1 MKLIKRLEFWICVW
15 AIWMLVIVSLFVVP
29 RIQNQTIELAHKI
42 QNGNADMLLQAPI
55 IECTTETKAY
65 FSNSN
70 DYTQTYIYKNE
81 IVYPLSKDE
90 RELVESIVCGEAGN
104 QPYWGKVAV
113 ASCIL
118 NACLKDDIRPKEVQ
132 TKYQYS
138 GWKSL
143 TEFESE
149 CLQAYG
155 NTDLADEV
163 RQAVSQVFDDGEVL
177 STDVL
182 WFYNPAYGYSSF
194 HESQNYLMTIGEH
207 RFFSEKEE

>member
-1 MKLIKRLEFWICVW
+1 MKKIDKYFVMWASVW
-15 AIWMLVIVSLFVVP
+15 ALYMVLVVAFFVLP
-29 RIQNQTIELAHKI
+29 RIQTENQKSNSLSYLIFTPVSIESTF
-42 QNGNADMLLQAPI
+42 QARQ
-55 IECTTETKAY
+55 Y
-65 FSNSN
+65 FSLNKDISLAS
-70 DYTQTYIYKNE
+70 IYKAQSF
-81 IVYPLSKDE
+81 YSLSEDE

-118 NACLKDDIRPKEVQ
+118 NACLKDDIRPREVQ

-143 TEFESE
+143 AQFELE
-149 CLQAYG
+149 CIKAYG
-155 NTDLADEV
+155 NTNLADEV

-177 STDVL
+177 SADVL